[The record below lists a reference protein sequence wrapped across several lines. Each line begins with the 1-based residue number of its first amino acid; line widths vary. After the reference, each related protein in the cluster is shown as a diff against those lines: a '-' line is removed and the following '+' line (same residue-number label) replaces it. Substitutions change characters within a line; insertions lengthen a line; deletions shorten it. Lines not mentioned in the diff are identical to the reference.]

1 MQRICSLSLNRLLRC
16 VSVDMCVFFLL
27 FSSTN
32 VMLPPSAIPPPQ
44 GMAYLEL
51 NRMVHSD
58 LAARNVLVE
67 SVSKVKIT
75 HFGLSKC
82 LDVGESGYKAGQ
94 GKVSVRWLA
103 PECLRSRKFSHKSDV
118 WAFGGF
124 ASDS

>member
-1 MQRICSLSLNRLLRC
+1 
-16 VSVDMCVFFLL
+16 
-27 FSSTN
+27 
-32 VMLPPSAIPPPQ
+32 
-44 GMAYLEL
+44 MAYLEL

-67 SVSKVKIT
+67 SASKVKIT

-94 GKVSVRWLA
+94 GKVPVRWLA
-103 PECLRSRKFSHKSDV
+103 PECLRSREFSHKSDV